1 MIVAETEKEIHSVTE
16 KKVRHKYE
24 KLIRKLISDGISIT
38 TMESCTSGQ
47 IASLITDTE
56 GASGIFD
63 GAFITYSNDSK
74 IRQGVPAEIISEYG
88 VYSAET
94 ASAMAEACRN
104 AFHADIGIGVTGSFG
119 NTDPRNKDSIPG
131 EVYFAICAEKRK
143 ESFHCTLPA
152 LASRKEYKFMTAD
165 MIADRLSDFL
175 IFLR

>member
-1 MIVAETEKEIHSVTE
+1 MYQTAVSEKTYAESEIRGDYRHLTEF
-16 KKVRHKYE
+16 
-24 KLIRKLISDGISIT
+24 LIRQKMTIT
-38 TMESCTSGQ
+38 TMESATSGQ

-56 GASGIFD
+56 GASAILK
-63 GAFITYSNDSK
+63 GAFITYSNDAK
-74 IRQGVPAEIISEYG
+74 IRQGVPAEIISKYG

-104 AFHADIGIGVTGSFG
+104 AFHADIGIGITGSFS
-119 NTDPRNKDSIPG
+119 NKDPRNKDSIPG
-131 EVYFAICAEKRK
+131 EVYFAISTENRT

-175 IFLR
+175 NS